1 MNSDSK
7 FFTNKKGQT
16 LLERFKES
24 LPKNTKYFDILV
36 AYFRASGFLEIYEHL
51 ESIEKIRILV
61 GININKV
68 TYQLIESSQDLL
80 DHSFSSEEARENYL
94 NCAIR
99 EINSQDDKKV
109 EKGLRKFVEFIESGK
124 LEVKVY
130 PKSPIHAKIYII
142 RKDPK
147 KVEDIGKVITGSSN
161 FSYSGLQGNLEFNV
175 ELKDS
180 QDVRFALEEFE
191 GLWKESVD
199 ITQDYV
205 TAIREKTWLRDNIM
219 PYELYLKFLY
229 EYFGL
234 ERINRD
240 KKPIQDVPEGFLK
253 LQYQSDAVEEVV
265 EKIEKY
271 GGAYLA
277 DVVGLGKT
285 YITAMVARVAKGPFM
300 VICPPKLT
308 DYWHDIFFDFGVPVG
323 IFSSG
328 DLKNILK
335 KNLDRYEYVVIDEA
349 HKFRN
354 EKTHQYEM
362 LERIVVGKKV
372 ILVSATPL
380 NNEPMDIGSQIFLFQ
395 DKYRSDLPGL
405 RNLRYFFKYLQTR
418 INKIN
423 RKKDPQKYI
432 ETVRESA
439 ELIRRKV
446 LKQLMV
452 RRTRKEVEDN
462 YTKDLDKRGV
472 SFPKIVP
479 PDQIFYKFNDLE
491 NEVFEETLET
501 IKQLTYSRYRPLTYL
516 KSDIVDSSELI
527 GQYNLKSFMK
537 GLLIKRLDSSFN
549 AFKQT
554 LARFIES
561 YKKFIEMYERGT
573 VFISKEINVFE
584 LMENDDEGV
593 ILSKFE
599 EQLEKGK
606 KGKKYKSKDFR
617 PGFKQD
623 LQKDRKLLEALER
636 KWEAIDR
643 DPKLEKFIFELRN
656 NKILED
662 KEKKLIVFTESKDS
676 AEYLENG
683 LRRILK
689 EKIVKAVHGSSPKED
704 FRKVRRNFDPNVKKE
719 DQEDEIRLLIATDA
733 LSEGINLHR
742 ANIIVNY
749 DIPWNSTK
757 VLQRVGRVNRIGQHE
772 KIHIFNFF
780 PVEEAEEQ
788 IGLKQKAVTKLQAF
802 YDALGEDAQ
811 YLTKEEEFASQG
823 LFEKVNSVDFLGG
836 EEIVTSSE
844 LPYLSSAKSYLTKAN
859 KLLTYFKIGEIDK
872 IYISSEEEE
881 IDFQSA
887 VESLKSSPKDKK
899 QSIPFERFYELKEEN
914 RKKFVSDL
922 KQDLKH
928 GLPSRGN
935 IPIVLDQIETLIRSD
950 LWTDEERNYLQDVQ
964 LTIEIGIND
973 QTIKNLKQGLEK
985 AKNER
990 EKFEVIKK
998 NIDKELVEKKIAKEN
1013 GRKEQRKH
1021 QRVILSEYFTD

>member
-1 MNSDSK
+1 MKNVNSDSK
-7 FFTNKKGQT
+7 FFTNKEGQT
-16 LLERFKES
+16 LLERFKEI

-36 AYFRASGFLEIYEHL
+36 GYFRASGFLEIYEYL

-61 GININKV
+61 GINIDKA

-80 DHSFSSEEARENYL
+80 DKSFSSEEARENYL

-109 EKGLRKFVEFIESGK
+109 EKGVRKFIEFIESGK
-124 LEVKVY
+124 VEIKVY
-130 PKSPIHAKIYII
+130 PKSPIHAKIYIV
-142 RKDPK
+142 RKDPQ
-147 KVEDIGKVITGSSN
+147 KVEDFGKVITGSSN
-161 FSYSGLQGNLEFNV
+161 FSHSGLEGNLEFNV

-180 QDVRFALEEFE
+180 QDVKFALEHFE
-191 GLWKESVD
+191 KLWNESVD

-205 TAIREKTWLRDNIM
+205 TAIREKTWLKDDIL

-229 EYFGL
+229 EYFGP
-234 ERINRD
+234 ERIGLD
-240 KKPIQDVPEGFLK
+240 KKPIQDVPEDFLK
-253 LQYQSDAVEEVV
+253 LQYQSDAVEEII
-265 EKIEKY
+265 EKVEKY

-285 YITAMVARVAKGPFM
+285 YISAMIAKVAKGPFM
-300 VICPPKLT
+300 VICPPKLI

-323 IFSSG
+323 IFSNG
-328 DLKNILK
+328 DLKNVLK

-362 LERIVVGKKV
+362 LERIVVGKKI

-405 RNLRYFFKYLQTR
+405 RNLRYFFKHLQTK

-432 ETVRESA
+432 EAVRESA
-439 ELIRRKV
+439 ELIRLKV

-462 YTKDLDKRGV
+462 YTEDLKKRGV

-479 PDQIFYKFNDLE
+479 PNQMFYKFNRLE
-491 NEVFEETLET
+491 NEVFEKTLEA
-501 IKQLTYSRYRPLTYL
+501 IKQLTYSRYLPLTYL
-516 KSDIVDSSELI
+516 KTDIVDSSELI

-537 GLLIKRLDSSFN
+537 GLLIKRLDSSFS

-554 LARFIES
+554 LARFIKS
-561 YKKFIEMYERGT
+561 YENFIRMYERGS

-623 LQKDRKLLEALER
+623 LQKDKKLLEGLER
-636 KWEAIDR
+636 NWEDIKH

-656 NKILED
+656 NKILKD
-662 KEKKLIVFTESKDS
+662 KEKKIIVFTESKDS
-676 AEYLENG
+676 AEYLENE
-683 LRRILK
+683 LK
-689 EKIVKAVHGSSPKED
+689 EVLEEKTIKAVHGSSPKEY
-704 FRKVRRNFDPNVKKE
+704 FRRIRRNFDPNIKKE
-719 DQEDEIRLLIATDA
+719 NQEDEIRLLIATDA

-788 IGLKQKAVTKLQAF
+788 IGLKQKAVAKLQAF

-823 LFEKVNSVDFLGG
+823 LFEKVNSADFLGG
-836 EEIVTSSE
+836 EEIIASSE
-844 LPYLSSAKSYLTKAN
+844 LPYLNEIRKVRDKNFAFYQKIKKLPARTRSAKSHASKIN
-859 KLLTYFKIGEIDK
+859 ELLTYFKIGEVDK
-872 IYISSEEEE
+872 IYITSEEEE
-881 IDFQSA
+881 LDFQSA
-887 VESLKSSPKDKK
+887 E
-899 QSIPFERFYELKEEN
+899 
-914 RKKFVSDL
+914 
-922 KQDLKH
+922 QDLKH
-928 GLPSRGN
+928 GLPSQGN
-935 IPIVLDQIETLIRSD
+935 IPVVLEQIETLIRSD
-950 LWTDEERNYLQDVQ
+950 LWTNEERNYLQDVK
-964 LTIEIGIND
+964 LAIEIGIND

-985 AKNER
+985 AKNEK

-998 NIDKELVEKKIAKEN
+998 NIDKGLVEKKIAKEN
-1013 GRKEQRKH
+1013 TRKEQRKH